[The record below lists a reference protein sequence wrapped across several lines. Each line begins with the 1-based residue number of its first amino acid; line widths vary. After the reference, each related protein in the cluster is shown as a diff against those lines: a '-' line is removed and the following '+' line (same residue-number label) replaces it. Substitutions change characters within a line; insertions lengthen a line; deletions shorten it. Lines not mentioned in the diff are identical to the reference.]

1 MIRTVLVLSAAFLI
15 AAIDVEAQGMP
26 RRDRGGSPREQK
38 SDREASKAAA
48 ASPAHEPFAALAREL
63 PSLKVDLKL
72 TADQVNAWS
81 VFERDVR
88 DLAEMDRARRRHLMA
103 LREEGA
109 KPPTAVA
116 MVATL
121 VEEDRLKAEATGDL
135 KAHLDALYARL
146 DDAQRS
152 LLDRRVVLSQTEP
165 LGQ

>member
-1 MIRTVLVLSAAFLI
+1 MMRTAFALFAAFLLVS
-15 AAIDVEAQGMP
+15 IDVEAQGVP
-26 RRDRGGSPREQK
+26 RRDRGGSPRDQQQK
-38 SDREASKAAA
+38 HETPKAATASA
-48 ASPAHEPFAALAREL
+48 AQEPFAALAREL

-88 DLAEMDRARRRHLMA
+88 DLAEMERARRRHLMS

-109 KPPTAVA
+109 KAPTAVA
-116 MVATL
+116 MIATL
-121 VEEDRLKAEATGDL
+121 VEEDRLKADATREL
-135 KAHLDALYARL
+135 KEHLDQLYARL

>member
-1 MIRTVLVLSAAFLI
+1 MMRTLLVLLAALLFVS
-15 AAIDVEAQGMP
+15 IDVEAQNFP
-26 RRDRGGSPREQK
+26 RRDRGGSPREQQKDRDTPK
-38 SDREASKAAA
+38 STA
-48 ASPAHEPFAALAREL
+48 ASVAQEPFAALEREL

-72 TADQVNAWS
+72 TADQVNSWS

-88 DLAEMDRARRRHLMA
+88 DLAEMDRARRRHLMS

-109 KPPTAVA
+109 KAPTAVA

-121 VEEDRLKAEATGDL
+121 VEEDRLKAEATGEL

-152 LLDRRVVLSQTEP
+152 MLDRRVVLSQTEP
-165 LGQ
+165 LGR